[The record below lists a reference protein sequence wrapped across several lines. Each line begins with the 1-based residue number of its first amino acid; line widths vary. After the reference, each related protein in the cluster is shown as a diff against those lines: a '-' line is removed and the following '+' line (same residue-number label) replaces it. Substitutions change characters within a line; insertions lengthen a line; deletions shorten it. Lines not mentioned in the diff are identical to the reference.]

1 MEIAS
6 DYPNL
11 QALQEDISILFCT
24 DLVCRLNLPL
34 EGIRLAVEF
43 FVSNWTVLKRH
54 SAPVIVASCLLS
66 AGYMTH
72 SSTKRTLKILRD
84 TFEISLNSIF
94 SCLYDI
100 LRSRGIPVTY
110 TICELSELIR
120 THRGDLIQC

>member
-34 EGIRLAVEF
+34 EGIQLAVEF
-43 FVSNWTVLKRH
+43 FVSNRIVLKKH
-54 SAPVIVASCLLS
+54 SAPDIVGSCLLS

-72 SSTKRTLKILRD
+72 SSTKSTQKILRD
-84 TFEISLNSIF
+84 TFEISLNSLN
-94 SCLYDI
+94 SCLYDV
-100 LRSRGIPVTY
+100 LRSRGIQVNY
-110 TICELSELIR
+110 IIGELSELIR